1 MTVDKKGNLFL
12 SLSHLFPTF
21 QTVLDTVEQM
31 DCQVI
36 EEEKCESKY
45 ETTYEK
51 KCETVYD
58 NKVVSLKMVNVTV
71 ETNEFVDSVKQFM
84 TPFKTKNAS

>member
-1 MTVDKKGNLFL
+1 MDGIFYHN
-12 SLSHLFPTF
+12 PTL
-21 QTVLDTVEQM
+21 QTVLDTVEEQ

-45 ETTYEK
+45 ETLLEK

-58 NKVVSLKMVNVTV
+58 TINEKKCELKYETV
-71 ETNEFVDSVKQFM
+71 CDTVYR
-84 TPFKTKNAS
+84 

>member
-1 MTVDKKGNLFL
+1 MVKIKLKF
-12 SLSHLFPTF
+12 HQFPTF
-21 QTVLDTVEQM
+21 QTVLDTVEEQ

-58 NKVVSLKMVNVTV
+58 NKVVSL
-71 ETNEFVDSVKQFM
+71 
-84 TPFKTKNAS
+84 

>member
-1 MTVDKKGNLFL
+1 MVKIERNF
-12 SLSHLFPTF
+12 HHFPTF
-21 QTVLDTVEQM
+21 QTVLDTVEEQ

-58 NKVVSLKMVNVTV
+58 NKVVSL
-71 ETNEFVDSVKQFM
+71 
-84 TPFKTKNAS
+84 

>member
-1 MTVDKKGNLFL
+1 MLGKFTTYIIGENIY
-12 SLSHLFPTF
+12 HLPTF
-21 QTVLDTVEQM
+21 QTVLDTVEEQ

-58 NKVVSLKMVNVTV
+58 NKVVS
-71 ETNEFVDSVKQFM
+71 
-84 TPFKTKNAS
+84 

>member
-1 MTVDKKGNLFL
+1 MKFQSPHN
-12 SLSHLFPTF
+12 F
-21 QTVLDTVEQM
+21 QTVLDTVEEQ

-36 EEEKCESKY
+36 QEEKCETKY

-58 NKVVSLKMVNVTV
+58 NKVVMVNVRLGLMILLIV
-71 ETNEFVDSVKQFM
+71 
-84 TPFKTKNAS
+84 

>member
-1 MTVDKKGNLFL
+1 MRGKLIAGINWEHIY
-12 SLSHLFPTF
+12 HLPTF
-21 QTVLDTVEQM
+21 QTVLDTVEEQ

-45 ETTYEK
+45 ETTYER

-58 NKVVSLKMVNVTV
+58 NKVVS
-71 ETNEFVDSVKQFM
+71 
-84 TPFKTKNAS
+84 